1 MCRRTLN
8 IFLLFAGLKTGRI
21 RVIIDSSREE
31 AVEADVV
38 DWRTPISI

>member
-21 RVIIDSSREE
+21 RVIIDGSREE

-38 DWRTPISI
+38 EGEDAI